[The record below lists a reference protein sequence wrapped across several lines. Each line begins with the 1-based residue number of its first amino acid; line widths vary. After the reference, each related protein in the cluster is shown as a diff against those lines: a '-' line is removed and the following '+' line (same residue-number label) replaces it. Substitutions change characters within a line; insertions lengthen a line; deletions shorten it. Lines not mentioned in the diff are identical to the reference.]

1 MNESAR
7 GTGSVPNLFSQTGE
21 GVGAPIPWASELAVK
36 VQIFDD
42 LVCVDDG
49 AGELTYRGLAAHAAA
64 LAKCLL
70 AAGVMPGEPVAT
82 FLRNGIPAVW
92 ARAGVRVAGAAET
105 PLNPALTEDERCYC
119 IGLVGARRVVTTV
132 AQREFFKRLGLD
144 VVAVEDIAPDV
155 AALTALAPVPGDAL
169 GRIIFTSGT
178 TGRPKAIV
186 HTHEARWIANLLQR
200 ATFLHMPASG
210 SRALLMT
217 PFTHGAALIA
227 FAYFEHGA
235 AVELCDGVDLPRVE
249 RLLAAKKVDAVFA
262 PPTVLAKLVTA
273 FDGRRFEGVHTV
285 FCGTSTLTPALYAK
299 ARALFGPVVRITY
312 GKSEVV
318 NPITVLPPT
327 ACDRYYTQETAGEGA
342 CVGWPAS
349 GVEVEVRRGDGARAK
364 TDEVGEVH
372 LRARHMLAGHI
383 DGSGFHPL
391 PPGGFHATGDLGR
404 LDAHGRLHL
413 VGRTGDVIKS
423 GGYKIFPEEI
433 ERVLAGCAPALTVLA
448 LPSEYWGE
456 VIVAVAEAPAAGW
469 EASARAAAE
478 CLARYK
484 HPRAYLALDALPR
497 NPQGKI
503 SRAAVR
509 ALVEARWR
517 LVDGP
522 RPKLER
528 L

>member
-1 MNESAR
+1 VHGSAE
-7 GTGSVPNLFSQTGE
+7 VKQQ
-21 GVGAPIPWASELAVK
+21 VVAGAPVPWARELAVK
-36 VQIFDD
+36 AQIFGDR
-42 LVCVDDG
+42 VCVDDG
-49 AGELTYRGLAAHAAA
+49 AGELTFRGLADHAGA

-70 AAGVMPGEPVAT
+70 AAGVAPGEPVAT

-92 ARAGVRVAGAAET
+92 ASAGVRIAGAAET
-105 PLNPALTEDERCYC
+105 PLNPALTEDERRYC
-119 IGLVGARRVVTTV
+119 VSLVRARRVVTT
-132 AQREFFKRLGLD
+132 AAYRPFFAGLGLD
-144 VVAVEDIAPDV
+144 VIAVEDIAPDP
-155 AALTALAPVPGDAL
+155 AALAALPPVAGDAF

-200 ATFLHMPASG
+200 ATFLHMPAPG
-210 SRALLMT
+210 RRALLMT

-227 FAYFEHGA
+227 FAYFDHGA
-235 AVELCDGVDLPRVE
+235 AIELCDGVDLARVE

-262 PPTVLAKLVTA
+262 PPTVLAKLVGA
-273 FDGRRFEGVHTV
+273 FEGQRFESVHTV

-318 NPITVLPPT
+318 NPITVLPPA

-349 GVEVEVRRGDGARAK
+349 GVEVEVRCDDGARADP
-364 TDEVGEVH
+364 DEIGEVL

-383 DGSGFHPL
+383 DGEGFHPL

-433 ERVLAGCAPALTVLA
+433 ERALAGCAPALTVVT

-469 EASARAAAE
+469 EDTARTAAE

-484 HPRAYLALDALPR
+484 HPRAYVALDALPR

-503 SRAAVR
+503 GRAAVR
-509 ALVEARWR
+509 ALIEARWR

-522 RPKLER
+522 RPR
-528 L
+528 LKPLTQS